1 MARGKKK
8 EENLTLEEKLE
19 QALAPEEEWPYEVPG
34 NWCWTRLKWIAKWGS
49 GGTPSRKNPEYYTG
63 NIPWVKTGEL
73 NDGKIYFT
81 EEYITEDALN
91 NSSAKLYPVKTVIMA
106 MYGATIGKTAI
117 LEINAS
123 TNQACACAVCL
134 GAMNYKYLFYY
145 LRLQTEYFV
154 NKSKGGAQPNIS
166 QEIIKEHEIPLPPLE
181 EQKRI
186 IFYIENLFTKLDEA
200 KEKVQYVLESS
211 ENRKAAILHTAFSG
225 ELTEQW
231 RQEQGIRK
239 EDWKEETIESICDGL
254 KYGTSK
260 KSENDGKVVVVRMGN
275 LQDGEIVWDNLAYTN
290 DIEDIKKYYL
300 QTGDVL
306 FNRTN
311 SPDLVGKTAIY
322 RGQYPAIYAG
332 YLIKLNYK
340 RNIVNGDYLNYYL
353 NSLKAKEYCNMVKT
367 DGVNQSNINSKK
379 LGAFHILIPEIN
391 EQKEIVNL
399 INKLFLKENY
409 IIQVCK
415 IVSESIDLLKKSILS
430 RAFRGELGT
439 NNPDEESAI
448 ELLKTIL

>member
-19 QALAPEEEWPYEVPG
+19 QALVPAEEWPYEVPG

-73 NDGKIYFT
+73 NDGNIYFT

-134 GAMNYKYLFYY
+134 GAMSYKYLFYY

-154 NKSKGGAQPNIS
+154 NKGKGGAQPNIS

-181 EQKRI
+181 EQQRI
-186 IFYIENLFTKLDEA
+186 IFHIENLFTKLDEA
-200 KEKVQYVLESS
+200 KEKIQYVLESS
-211 ENRKAAILHTAFSG
+211 ENRKAAILHKAFSG

-231 RQEQGIRK
+231 RRDQGIGF
-239 EDWKEETIESICDGL
+239 DSWIEESLQMLCNSIFDGDHMPPP
-254 KYGTSK
+254 
-260 KSENDGKVVVVRMGN
+260 KSEDGIPFLVISNVNTGK
-275 LQDGEIVWDNLAYTN
+275 LSFDNTRFVPQEYYDSLTKTRKPQIN
-290 DIEDIKKYYL
+290 DIL
-300 QTGDVL
+300 
-306 FNRTN
+306 
-311 SPDLVGKTAIY
+311 
-322 RGQYPAIYAG
+322 
-332 YLIKLNYK
+332 
-340 RNIVNGDYLNYYL
+340 
-353 NSLKAKEYCNMVKT
+353 
-367 DGVNQSNINSKK
+367 
-379 LGAFHILIPEIN
+379 
-391 EQKEIVNL
+391 
-399 INKLFLKENY
+399 
-409 IIQVCK
+409 
-415 IVSESIDLLKKSILS
+415 
-430 RAFRGELGT
+430 
-439 NNPDEESAI
+439 
-448 ELLKTIL
+448 